1 MEANDWAEI
10 HNYGASSIDISLWK
24 LKDETL
30 VNTYI
35 IPSGTTLNAD
45 EYLVLVQDVDTFLM
59 IHSDVT
65 NYTGPFDFGFA
76 NGGGSI
82 ILQDALGAT
91 IREVDYLDTIPWPK
105 GADGLGP
112 SMEIINETAEEND
125 PSNWF
130 AGCVAGSPG
139 EAYSPCNYVPVVSEI
154 NYNSLP
160 AYNPGDWIEI
170 WNNGAT
176 TLDLSGWVF
185 RDADN
190 GNMYALPNETI
201 LNADERLVFSDS
213 LTSFTEKFSS
223 VENVIGEF
231 DFNLSNGGDAV
242 RLYDNTGMQKY
253 SVRFNDLLPW
263 PTDADG
269 DGFTLELMEPEGN
282 PNDATAWVAGCIY
295 GSPGKPFILPCSDA
309 IESLD
314 DPLFIIYPNPFN
326 ENVFITLRNSVFLEN
341 LFISDLQGRKI
352 VALNASGDITWWDGK
367 DDSNKKVAPGVYF
380 IYASDKTGK
389 LFSAQIIKQ

>member
-1 MEANDWAEI
+1 MHRFSTPCFYFVFLTQVAFSQYSIAITEINYNSDNFMEANDWAEI

-130 AGCVAGSPG
+130 AGCAAG
-139 EAYSPCNYVPVVSEI
+139 A
-154 NYNSLP
+154 
-160 AYNPGDWIEI
+160 
-170 WNNGAT
+170 
-176 TLDLSGWVF
+176 
-185 RDADN
+185 
-190 GNMYALPNETI
+190 
-201 LNADERLVFSDS
+201 
-213 LTSFTEKFSS
+213 
-223 VENVIGEF
+223 
-231 DFNLSNGGDAV
+231 
-242 RLYDNTGMQKY
+242 
-253 SVRFNDLLPW
+253 
-263 PTDADG
+263 
-269 DGFTLELMEPEGN
+269 
-282 PNDATAWVAGCIY
+282 
-295 GSPGKPFILPCSDA
+295 
-309 IESLD
+309 
-314 DPLFIIYPNPFN
+314 PLH
-326 ENVFITLRNSVFLEN
+326 R
-341 LFISDLQGRKI
+341 
-352 VALNASGDITWWDGK
+352 
-367 DDSNKKVAPGVYF
+367 
-380 IYASDKTGK
+380 
-389 LFSAQIIKQ
+389 